1 MAVCVSSA
9 GCGRT
14 GVICAVDYI
23 YDLLVTK
30 VRLLRPASQLKVS
43 FRSTSA
49 PCFRFQSHCFVTGV
63 HKQNIVYRVSEQHIE
78 TVIFCH
84 QQIREEFSIMKI
96 VLDMRRQR
104 QAAVQTQ
111 VELEGG
117 VPDPGRAGGLFS
129 AWLLVK
135 EETGVWFDFWFN
147 VQVLYSYL
155 IIGTHSGSSVVE
167 GMP

>member
-84 QQIREEFSIMKI
+84 QQIREEFSIMQI

-117 VPDPGRAGGLFS
+117 VPDPGRAGGGVPDPGRAGGLFS
-129 AWLLVK
+129 AWLLVNAT
-135 EETGVWFDFWFN
+135 TGAWFDFWFK
-147 VQVLYSYL
+147 VQVLL
-155 IIGTHSGSSVVE
+155 SSLL
-167 GMP
+167 